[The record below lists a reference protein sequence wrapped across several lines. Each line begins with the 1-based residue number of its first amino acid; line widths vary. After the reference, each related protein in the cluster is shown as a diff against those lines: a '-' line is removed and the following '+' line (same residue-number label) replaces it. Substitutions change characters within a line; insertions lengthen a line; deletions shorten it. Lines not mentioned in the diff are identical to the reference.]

1 MSKEYR
7 GSELVWSTDDVSQIA
22 SEMGYKL
29 SDEDM
34 KRVLKATFED
44 NEYLMQLINE
54 QIQDTITYM
63 IESGSFKSV
72 EQ

>member
-34 KRVLKATFED
+34 KRVLNATFED

>member
-1 MSKEYR
+1 MSKEYK
-7 GSELVWSTDDVSQIA
+7 GSELIWSIDDVSQIA

-29 SDEDM
+29 SDKDM
-34 KRVLKATFED
+34 KRVLNATFED

-54 QIQDTITYM
+54 QIQESITYM
-63 IESGSFKSV
+63 VESGIIKSV

>member
-7 GSELVWSTDDVSQIA
+7 GSELTWSTDDVSRIA

-34 KRVLKATFED
+34 KRVLNATFED

>member
-7 GSELVWSTDDVSQIA
+7 GSELIWSTDDVSQIA
-22 SEMGYKL
+22 SEIGYKL

-34 KRVLKATFED
+34 KRVLNATFED

-54 QIQDTITYM
+54 QIQDTITHM

>member
-7 GSELVWSTDDVSQIA
+7 GSELTWSTDDVSQIA

-34 KRVLKATFED
+34 KRVLNATFED

>member
-7 GSELVWSTDDVSQIA
+7 GSELIWSTDDVSQIA

-34 KRVLKATFED
+34 NRVLNATFED

-54 QIQDTITYM
+54 QIQDTITHM

>member
-7 GSELVWSTDDVSQIA
+7 GSELIWSTDDVSQIA

-34 KRVLKATFED
+34 KRVLNATY
-44 NEYLMQLINE
+44 EYLMQLINE
-54 QIQDTITYM
+54 QIQDTITHM